1 MASGDKNRRKWQAN
15 KEVKALKQERTGNS
29 EENKRKQEGS
39 EPLGGY
45 GFAKDCICLL
55 NIYIAFQEW
64 NFNLFL
70 EKFTLMW
77 SKSIY

>member
-1 MASGDKNRRKWQAN
+1 M
-15 KEVKALKQERTGNS
+15 KALKQERTGYS

-55 NIYIAFQEW
+55 NIYIAFHTNHVTQVAQRQSGVRQ
-64 NFNLFL
+64 LAD
-70 EKFTLMW
+70 
-77 SKSIY
+77 